1 MILFRDLLQKA
12 RILICA
18 DNRYADAGNGL
29 NGCLLHSN
37 ILWDIPRRWI
47 KMATV
52 ALVYDAKMDSK
63 KRVTLRGAKYEYYN
77 VQEMDDGSV
86 ILSPRVLVS
95 PFEVSEN
102 ALKAM
107 DQSMENFKAGKV
119 SKPIKL

>member
-1 MILFRDLLQKA
+1 
-12 RILICA
+12 
-18 DNRYADAGNGL
+18 
-29 NGCLLHSN
+29 
-37 ILWDIPRRWI
+37 
-47 KMATV
+47 MATV